1 MKRFLGLCACL
12 TVMFFTACN
21 DIDSPENTPKTEKTL
36 FLYLPWSSTS
46 QQPYQRNLYSYFIN
60 NIESIEQAIKEQGG
74 MGNTRLITFIS
85 LSPSYSA
92 LIENKYQNGNC
103 VRDTLK
109 RYYNYS
115 YTTPSG
121 IASLLNDVK
130 AVAPAPTYA
139 MIIGCHGNGWIPR
152 DVKNYYRSRSFGGID
167 TQYQTELTDLA
178 EGIEQATMPMQFI
191 AFDDCYMAGIE
202 VAYDL
207 KDVTKYVIAST
218 SEIMADGLPYKKI
231 WSSLASTNPNYQ
243 AIVNGFY
250 TYYTQHSYP
259 YGTLS
264 VIDCSQL
271 ENMATWMKGIN
282 NRYTFDTSHLND
294 LQKLDGMA
302 QTIFFDMESYINNL
316 CDANDRMQF
325 STLVARLVP
334 FHVHTPYIYTDLSNY
349 NGGITTIAINTFCGI
364 TISDP
369 TTNTYVVDRKSMTE
383 WWKAT
388 H

>member
-1 MKRFLGLCACL
+1 MKRFLGLCAFFTIL
-12 TVMFFTACN
+12 LFTACSDN
-21 DIDSPENTPKTEKTL
+21 DSPEKSPKTEKTL
-36 FLYLPWSSTS
+36 FLYLPWSSTG
-46 QQPYQRNLYSYFIN
+46 QPPYQRNLYTYFIK
-60 NIESIEQAIKEQGG
+60 NIESIEQAIIQQGG

-85 LSPSYSA
+85 LSPTYSA
-92 LIENKYQNGNC
+92 LIENKYKNGYC

-109 RYYNYS
+109 RYYDYD

-121 IASLLNDVK
+121 ITSLLNDVRT
-130 AVAPAPTYA
+130 AAYAPTYA

-167 TQYQTELTDLA
+167 TKYQTELTDLA
-178 EGIEQATMPMQFI
+178 EGIKQAAMPMQFI

-207 KDVTKYVIAST
+207 KDVTGYVIAST
-218 SEIMADGLPYKKI
+218 SEIMADGLPYKNI
-231 WSSLASTNPNYQ
+231 WSYLASTSPNYQ

-250 TYYTQHSYP
+250 TYYTQHAYP

-271 ENMATWMKGIN
+271 ENMATWMKNIN
-282 NRYTFDTSHLND
+282 NRYTFDTSHINA

-302 QTIFFDMESYINNL
+302 QTIFFDMGSYINNL
-316 CDANDRMQF
+316 CDANDYAQF
-325 STLVARLVP
+325 NSLVAQLVP
-334 FHVHTPYIYTDLSNY
+334 FHVHTPYIYTDLSQY
-349 NGGITTIAINTFCGI
+349 NGGVTTIPINSFCGI

-369 TTNTYVVDRKSMTE
+369 TTNTYVVDRKSMTG
-383 WWKAT
+383 WWQAT